1 MLTIRFSR
9 VGKRKK
15 PFFRIIVSE
24 KQKDTQGHY
33 LELLGHYNPHT
44 KEAVLKADRISHW
57 LTLGAGTSDTVYN
70 LLLKHKIIQADA
82 GRKVVHISTKRKA
95 KLDEKKA
102 EKEKADQPAA
112 PAAEAPASE
121 EAAPTEQ
128 ASAA

>member
-24 KQKDTQGHY
+24 KHKDTQGHY

-57 LTLGAGTSDTVYN
+57 LTLGAMTSDTVYN
-70 LLLKHKIIQADA
+70 LLVKHKIIQSDTH
-82 GRKVVHISTKRKA
+82 RKVVHISDKRKA
-95 KLDEKKA
+95 KMA
-102 EKEKADQPAA
+102 EKEKLNQPVAA
-112 PAAEAPASE
+112 PAAEAAATE
-121 EAAPTEQ
+121 EAVPAAPVEQ
-128 ASAA
+128 APAA